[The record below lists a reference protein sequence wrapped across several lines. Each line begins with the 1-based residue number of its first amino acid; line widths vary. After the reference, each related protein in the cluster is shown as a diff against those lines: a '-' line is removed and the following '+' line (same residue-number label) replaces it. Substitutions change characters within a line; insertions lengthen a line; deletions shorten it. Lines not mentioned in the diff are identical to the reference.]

1 MTDDVKED
9 KDIIKKSLDLE
20 LSIVVQS
27 WAMSL
32 M

>member
-20 LSIVVQS
+20 LSIFVQS

>member
-20 LSIVVQS
+20 LSIVVQT

>member
-9 KDIIKKSLDLE
+9 TDIIKKSLDLE